1 MYNFAT
7 AVSFAGKIF
16 AESWKTANNK
26 KKVAPGKILSQRDTL
41 LIGANR

>member
-16 AESWKTANNK
+16 AESWKTVI

-41 LIGANR
+41 LIGANL